1 MFDQKMLDIGY
12 SQSTIRDLYTYGL
25 VRKQEIGED
34 KVFDFSIGNP
44 SIPAPKIVNDTLV
57 KLLTEEDSVKIHGY
71 TVSPG
76 NKEVRDAIASYLNKT
91 YNTCVDGKYIF
102 LTCGAAASLAMV
114 TKALINPGEELVTFA
129 PHFPEYRT
137 YTEAVGGVLVTV
149 NPDKDFLPDFIDLE
163 KKITSKTK
171 IVLYDSP
178 NNPTGA
184 FYTEDVLKKISD
196 ILSKK
201 EKEYGHPIYLV
212 SDEPYRDLLYNNE
225 KYPFV
230 TNYYSNSLVCY
241 SFSKCLSLPGERIGY
256 VLVNPKCEDVSD
268 VYAVICGAASMLGYI
283 CAPAL
288 FQHLI
293 PHVLGYTSNLEE
305 YKKNKDTLY
314 KELKDIGYDVIYP
327 TGAFYLFMKAL
338 ENDAEK
344 FSEVAKKFELLLVPS
359 NPFSYK
365 GYVRIAYCVS
375 YKQIVNSIPAFKKL
389 FAYYKNK
396 KYQLKIK

>member
-25 VRKQEIGED
+25 QRKKEIGED

-44 SIPAPKIVNDTLV
+44 SIPAPSIVNESLI
-57 KLLTEEDSVKIHGY
+57 KILNEKDSTKVHGY
-71 TVSPG
+71 TVSAG
-76 NKEVRDAIASYLNKT
+76 DIDVRNAIADYLNKT
-91 YNTCVDGKYIF
+91 YKTNIIGKYIF
-102 LTCGAAASLAMV
+102 LTCGAGAALAI
-114 TKALINPGEELVTFA
+114 TIKALVGKGEEVIVFA

-137 YTEAVGGVLVTV
+137 YTEAMGGVLVPV
-149 NPDKDFLPDFIDLE
+149 LPKEDFLPDFTDLE
-163 KKITSKTK
+163 RKITSKTR

-178 NNPTGA
+178 NNPTGVL
-184 FYTEDVLKKISD
+184 YTEEIIKQIADV
-196 ILSKK
+196 LSKK

-212 SDEPYRDLLYNNE
+212 SDEPYRELLYNNE
-225 KYPFV
+225 QYPFV
-230 TNYYSNSLVCY
+230 TNYYHNSLVCY

-256 VLVNPKCEDVSD
+256 VLVNPKCEDVED

-293 PHVLGYTSNLEE
+293 PYVLGYTSNLEE
-305 YKKNKDTLY
+305 YKINRDYLY
-314 KELKDIGYDVIYP
+314 NALKDIGFDVIYP

-338 ENDAEK
+338 EDDAEK
-344 FSEVAKKFELLLVPS
+344 FSEVAKQFELLLVPS
-359 NPFSYK
+359 DPFDYK

-375 YKQIVNSIPAFKKL
+375 YKQIVNSIPEFQKL
-389 FAYYKNK
+389 YNYYKNR
-396 KYQLKIK
+396 

>member
-1 MFDQKMLDIGY
+1 MFDKKMLDIGY

-25 VRKQEIGED
+25 KRKQEIGED

-44 SIPAPKIVNDTLV
+44 SIPAPKIVNESLI
-57 KLLTEEDSVKIHGY
+57 KILNEEDSVKVHGY

-76 NKEVRDAIASYLNKT
+76 DINVRNKVAEYLNKT
-91 YNTCVDGKYIF
+91 YNTNLNGKYIF
-102 LTCGAAASLAMV
+102 LTCGAGAALAIV
-114 TKALINPGEELVTFA
+114 TKALVNKGEEVIVFA

-137 YTEAVGGVLVTV
+137 YTEAVGGTLVPV
-149 NPDKDFLPDFIDLE
+149 MPDKDFYPDFTDLE
-163 KKITSKTK
+163 KKITHKTR
-171 IVLYDSP
+171 IVIYDSP

-184 FYTEDVLKKISD
+184 FYDENIIKKIASV
-196 ILSKK
+196 LSEK

-212 SDEPYRDLLYNNE
+212 SDEPYRELLYNNE
-225 KYPFV
+225 EYPFV
-230 TNYYSNSLVCY
+230 TNYYNNSLVCY

-256 VLVNPKCEDVSD
+256 VLVNPKCEDVED
-268 VYAVICGAASMLGYI
+268 VYAVLCGAASMLGYI

-288 FQHLI
+288 FQHLV
-293 PHVLGYTSNLEE
+293 PYVLGHTSNLEE
-305 YKKNKDTLY
+305 YKINRDYLFNSL
-314 KELKDIGYDVIYP
+314 KEIGFDVIYP

-338 ENDAEK
+338 DPNAEA

-359 NPFSYK
+359 DPFDYQ

-389 FAYYKNK
+389 YSYYNK
-396 KYQLKIK
+396 

>member
-25 VRKQEIGED
+25 KRKEEIGED
-34 KVFDFSIGNP
+34 NVFDFSIGNP
-44 SIPAPKIVNDTLV
+44 SIPAPKIVNDTLI
-57 KLLTEEDSVKIHGY
+57 KLLSEEDSVKIHGY
-71 TVSPG
+71 TVSAG
-76 NKEVRDAIASYLNKT
+76 NKEVRDAIAAYLNKT
-91 YNTCVDGKYIF
+91 YKTSVKGEYIF
-102 LTCGAAASLAMV
+102 LTCGAAASLAIV
-114 TKALINPGEELVTFA
+114 TKAFVAPKEEAIVFA

-137 YTEAVGGVLVTV
+137 YTEAVGGVVVPVL
-149 NPDKDFLPDFIDLE
+149 PDENFLPDFEDLE
-163 KKITSKTK
+163 KKIINKTR
-171 IVLYDSP
+171 IVIYDSP

-184 FYTEDVLKKISD
+184 LYDEETIKKMAS

-201 EKEYGHPIYLV
+201 ENEYGHPIYLV
-212 SDEPYRDLLYNNE
+212 SDEPYRELLYADE

-230 TNYYSNSLVCY
+230 TNYYNNSIVCY

-256 VLVNPKCEDVSD
+256 ILVNPKCEDVQD

-288 FQHLI
+288 FQYLI
-293 PHVLGYTSNLEE
+293 PYVLGYTSNLDE
-305 YKKNKDTLY
+305 YKKNKEALCAAL
-314 KELKDIGYDVIYP
+314 KEIGFEVVNP

-338 ENDAEK
+338 EPDAEK

-359 NPFSYK
+359 DPFDYK

-389 FAYYKNK
+389 YNYYLNR
-396 KYQLKIK
+396 Q

>member
-1 MFDQKMLDIGY
+1 MLDIGY

-25 VRKQEIGED
+25 KRKEEIGED
-34 KVFDFSIGNP
+34 NVFDFSIGNP
-44 SIPAPKIVNDTLV
+44 SIPAPKIVNDTLI
-57 KLLTEEDSVKIHGY
+57 KLLSEEDSVKIHGY
-71 TVSPG
+71 TVSAG
-76 NKEVRDAIASYLNKT
+76 NKEVRDAIAAYLNKT
-91 YNTCVDGKYIF
+91 YKTSVKGEYIF
-102 LTCGAAASLAMV
+102 LTCGAAASLAIV
-114 TKALINPGEELVTFA
+114 TKAFVAPKEEAIVFA

-137 YTEAVGGVLVTV
+137 YTEAVGGVVVPVL
-149 NPDKDFLPDFIDLE
+149 PDENFLPDFEDLE
-163 KKITSKTK
+163 KKVTNKTR
-171 IVLYDSP
+171 IVIYDSP

-184 FYTEDVLKKISD
+184 LYDEETIKKMAS

-212 SDEPYRDLLYNNE
+212 SDEPYRELLYANE

-230 TNYYSNSLVCY
+230 TNYYNDSIVCY

-256 VLVNPKCEDVSD
+256 ILVNPKCQDVQD
-268 VYAVICGAASMLGYI
+268 VYTVICGAASMLGYI

-293 PHVLGYTSNLEE
+293 PYVLGYTSNLDE
-305 YKKNKDTLY
+305 YKKNKEALCAAL
-314 KELKDIGYDVIYP
+314 KEIGFEVVNP

-338 ENDAEK
+338 ESDAEK

-359 NPFSYK
+359 DPFDYK

-389 FAYYKNK
+389 YNYYKNR
-396 KYQLKIK
+396 Q

>member
-25 VRKQEIGED
+25 KRKEEIGED
-34 KVFDFSIGNP
+34 NVFDFSIGNP
-44 SIPAPKIVNDTLV
+44 SIPAPKIVNDTLI
-57 KLLTEEDSVKIHGY
+57 KLLSEEDSVKIHGY
-71 TVSPG
+71 TVSAG
-76 NKEVRDAIASYLNKT
+76 NKEVRDAIAAYLNKT
-91 YNTCVDGKYIF
+91 YKTSVKGEYIF
-102 LTCGAAASLAMV
+102 LTCGAAASLAIV
-114 TKALINPGEELVTFA
+114 TKAFVAPKEEAIVFA

-137 YTEAVGGVLVTV
+137 YTEAVGGVVVPVL
-149 NPDKDFLPDFIDLE
+149 PDENFLPDFEDLE
-163 KKITSKTK
+163 KKIINKTR
-171 IVLYDSP
+171 IVIYDSP

-184 FYTEDVLKKISD
+184 LYDEETIKKMAS

-201 EKEYGHPIYLV
+201 ENEYGHPIYLV
-212 SDEPYRDLLYNNE
+212 SDEPYRELLYADE

-230 TNYYSNSLVCY
+230 TNYYNNSIVCY

-256 VLVNPKCEDVSD
+256 ILVNPKCEDVQD

-288 FQHLI
+288 FQYLI
-293 PHVLGYTSNLEE
+293 PYVLGYTSNLDE
-305 YKKNKDTLY
+305 YKKNKEALCAAL
-314 KELKDIGYDVIYP
+314 KEIGFEVVNP

-338 ENDAEK
+338 EPDAEK

-359 NPFSYK
+359 DPFDYK

-389 FAYYKNK
+389 YNYYKNR
-396 KYQLKIK
+396 Q

>member
-1 MFDQKMLDIGY
+1 MLEIGY

-25 VRKQEIGED
+25 QRKAEIGED

-44 SIPAPKIVNDTLV
+44 SIPAPNIVNETLV

-71 TVSPG
+71 TVSAG
-76 NKEVRDAIASYLNKT
+76 ERSVRDAIASYLNKT
-91 YNTCVDGKYIF
+91 YSTKLNGKYIF
-102 LTCGAAASLAMV
+102 LTCGAAASLAIV
-114 TKALINPGEELVTFA
+114 IKALITPGEEVIVFA

-137 YTEAVGGVLVTV
+137 YTEAMGGVLVPV
-149 NPDKDFLPDFIDLE
+149 LPDKDFLPDFDDLE
-163 KKITSKTK
+163 KKITNKTK

-184 FYTEDVLKKISD
+184 FYDENTIKKLAS

-212 SDEPYRDLLYNNE
+212 SDEPYRELLYKDE

-230 TNYYSNSLVCY
+230 TNYYDNSLVCY

-256 VLVNPKCEDVSD
+256 IVVNPKCEDVSD

-293 PHVLGYTSNLEE
+293 PYVLGYTSNLDE
-305 YKKNKDTLY
+305 YKKNQELLY
-314 KELKDIGYDVIYP
+314 NSLKEIGYEVVKP
-327 TGAFYLFMKAL
+327 TGAFYLFVKAL
-338 ENDAEK
+338 EEDAEK
-344 FSEVAKKFELLLVPS
+344 FSEEAKKFELLLVPS
-359 NPFSYK
+359 DPFDYK

-375 YKQIVNSIPAFKKL
+375 YQQIVNSLPAFKKL
-389 FAYYKNK
+389 YNYYK
-396 KYQLKIK
+396 

>member
-1 MFDQKMLDIGY
+1 MLEIGY

-25 VRKQEIGED
+25 ARKKEIGED

-76 NKEVRDAIASYLNKT
+76 NKEVRDVIASYLNKT
-91 YNTCVDGKYIF
+91 FHATTKGDFIF
-102 LTCGAAASLAMV
+102 LTCGAAASLAIV
-114 TKALINPGEELVTFA
+114 TKAFVKPGEEVITFA

-137 YTEAVGGVLVTV
+137 YTEAVGGVLVNV
-149 NPDKDFLPDFIDLE
+149 NPDKDFFPDFVDLE
-163 KKITSKTK
+163 KKITSKTRLV
-171 IVLYDSP
+171 IYDSP

-184 FYTEDVLKKISD
+184 FYTEEVIKRMASV
-196 ILSKK
+196 LSKK
-201 EKEYGHPIYLV
+201 EKEYDHPIYLV
-212 SDEPYRDLLYNNE
+212 SDEPYRELLYKGE
-225 KYPFV
+225 EYPFV
-230 TNYYSNSLVCY
+230 TNYYDNSIVCY
-241 SFSKCLSLPGERIGY
+241 SFSKSLSLPGERIGY
-256 VLVNPKCEDVSD
+256 ILVNPNANDVND

-288 FQHLI
+288 FQHMV
-293 PHVLGYTSNLEE
+293 PYVLGHTSNLEE
-305 YKKNKDTLY
+305 YKKNKETLVTAL
-314 KELKDIGYDVIYP
+314 KEIGFEVVNP

-338 ENDAEK
+338 EADAEK
-344 FSEVAKKFELLLVPS
+344 FSEVAKQFELLLVPS
-359 NPFSYK
+359 DPFDYK

-389 FAYYKNK
+389 HNYYKNR
-396 KYQLKIK
+396 

>member
-1 MFDQKMLDIGY
+1 MFDKKMLDIGY

-25 VRKQEIGED
+25 ARKKVIGD
-34 KVFDFSIGNP
+34 DNVYDFSIGNP
-44 SIPAPKIVNDTLV
+44 SIPAPSIVNETLI
-57 KLLTEEDSVKIHGY
+57 KLLSEEDSVKIHGY

-76 NKEVRDAIASYLNKT
+76 NIDVRESIATYLNKT
-91 YNTCVDGKYIF
+91 YNTAVIGKYIF
-102 LTCGAAASLAMV
+102 LTCGAAASLAIV
-114 TKALINPGEELVTFA
+114 TKALVFPNEEVIVFA

-137 YTEAVGGVLVTV
+137 YTEAVGGKLVTV
-149 NPDKDFLPDFIDLE
+149 NPDPDFLPDFIDLE
-163 KKITSKTK
+163 NKITNKTK
-171 IVLYDSP
+171 IVIYDSP

-184 FYTEDVLKKISD
+184 FYTEETIKKMSA

-212 SDEPYRDLLYNNE
+212 SDEPYRELLYGDE

-230 TNYYSNSLVCY
+230 TNYYRNSIVCY
-241 SFSKCLSLPGERIGY
+241 SFSKSLSLPGERIGY
-256 VLVNPKCEDVSD
+256 ILVNPKCEDVED

-288 FQHLI
+288 FQHMV
-293 PHVLGYTSNLEE
+293 PYVLGHTSNLEE

-314 KELKDIGYDVIYP
+314 NALKEIGYDVIYP

-338 ENDAEK
+338 EEDAEA

-359 NPFSYK
+359 DPFSYK
-365 GYVRIAYCVS
+365 GYIRIAYCVS
-375 YKQIVNSIPAFKKL
+375 YKQIVNSLPAFKKL
-389 FAYYKNK
+389 YDYYKK
-396 KYQLKIK
+396 

>member
-1 MFDQKMLDIGY
+1 MFDKKMLDIGY

-25 VRKQEIGED
+25 ARKKVIGD
-34 KVFDFSIGNP
+34 DNVYDFSIGNP
-44 SIPAPKIVNDTLV
+44 SIPAPSVVNETLI
-57 KLLTEEDSVKIHGY
+57 KLLSEEDSVKIHGY

-76 NKEVRDAIASYLNKT
+76 NIDVRDSIATYLNKT
-91 YNTCVDGKYIF
+91 YNTAVIGKYIF
-102 LTCGAAASLAMV
+102 LTCGAAASLAIV
-114 TKALINPGEELVTFA
+114 TKALVFPNEEVIVFA

-137 YTEAVGGVLVTV
+137 YTEAVGGKLVTV
-149 NPDKDFLPDFIDLE
+149 NPDPDFLPDFIDLE
-163 KKITSKTK
+163 NKITNKTK
-171 IVLYDSP
+171 IVIYDSP

-184 FYTEDVLKKISD
+184 FYTEETIKKMSD

-212 SDEPYRDLLYNNE
+212 SDEPYRELLYGDE

-230 TNYYSNSLVCY
+230 TNYYPNSIVCY
-241 SFSKCLSLPGERIGY
+241 SFSKSLSLPGERIGY
-256 VLVNPKCEDVSD
+256 ILVNPKCEDVED

-288 FQHLI
+288 FQHMV
-293 PHVLGYTSNLEE
+293 PYVLGHTSNLEE

-314 KELKDIGYDVIYP
+314 NALKEIGYDVIYP

-338 ENDAEK
+338 EEDAEA

-359 NPFSYK
+359 DPFSYK
-365 GYVRIAYCVS
+365 GYIRIAYCVS
-375 YKQIVNSIPAFKKL
+375 YKQIVNSLPAFKKL
-389 FAYYKNK
+389 YDYYKK
-396 KYQLKIK
+396 

>member
-1 MFDQKMLDIGY
+1 MFNQKRLDIGY

-25 VRKQEIGED
+25 ARKKEIGED
-34 KVFDFSIGNP
+34 NVFDFSIGNP

-91 YNTCVDGKYIF
+91 YNTKVKGDYIF
-102 LTCGAAASLAMV
+102 LTCGAAASLAIV
-114 TKALINPGEELVTFA
+114 TKAFVRPNEEAIVFA

-137 YTEAVGGVLVTV
+137 YTEAVGGVLVPI
-149 NPDKDFLPDFIDLE
+149 NPDKDFLPDFTDLE
-163 KKITSKTK
+163 NKITDKTRVV
-171 IVLYDSP
+171 IYDSP

-184 FYTEDVLKKISD
+184 FYTEDTIEKMASV
-196 ILSKK
+196 LSKK

-212 SDEPYRDLLYNNE
+212 SDEPYRELLYGNE
-225 KYPFV
+225 QYPFV
-230 TNYYSNSLVCY
+230 TNYYHNSIVCY

-256 VLVNPKCEDVSD
+256 ILVNPECEDVRD
-268 VYAVICGAASMLGYI
+268 VYAAICGAASMLGYI

-305 YKKNKDTLY
+305 YKKNKELLY
-314 KELKDIGYDVIYP
+314 NSLKEIGFDVIYP
-327 TGAFYLFMKAL
+327 TGAFYLFMKSL
-338 ENDAEK
+338 EEDAEA

-359 NPFSYK
+359 DPFDYK

-389 FAYYKNK
+389 YNYYKNR
-396 KYQLKIK
+396 

>member
-12 SQSTIRDLYTYGL
+12 SQSTIRDLYTYGIL
-25 VRKQEIGED
+25 RKQEIGED

-44 SIPAPKIVNDTLV
+44 SIPAPSIVNESLI
-57 KLLTEEDSVKIHGY
+57 KLLKEEDSVKVHGY

-76 NKEVRDAIASYLNKT
+76 DLSVRKAISDYLNKT
-91 YNTCVDGKYIF
+91 FNAETKGEYIYI
-102 LTCGAAASLAMV
+102 TCGAAASLAMV
-114 TKALINPGEELVTFA
+114 TKALVAPHEEVVVFA

-137 YTEAVGGVLVTV
+137 YTEAVGGVLINV
-149 NPDKDFLPDFIDLE
+149 NPDHNFFPDFIDLE
-163 KKITSKTK
+163 KKITNKTK
-171 IVLYDSP
+171 LVIYDSP

-184 FYTEDVLKKISD
+184 FYSEEIIEKMANV
-196 ILSKK
+196 LSKK

-212 SDEPYRDLLYNNE
+212 SDEPYRELLYAQE

-230 TNYYSNSLVCY
+230 TNYYHDSIVCY

-256 VLVNPKCEDVSD
+256 VLVNPKCQDVND

-305 YKKNKDTLY
+305 YKKNKDALY
-314 KELKDIGYDVIYP
+314 NALKDIGYEVIYP
-327 TGAFYLFMKAL
+327 TGAFYLFMKSL
-338 ENDAEK
+338 EEDAEK
-344 FSEVAKKFELLLVPS
+344 FSEVAKKFELLIVPS
-359 NPFSYK
+359 DPFDYK
-365 GYVRIAYCVS
+365 GYVRVAYCVS

-389 FAYYKNK
+389 FDYYKNR
-396 KYQLKIK
+396 

>member
-1 MFDQKMLDIGY
+1 MFNKKMLDIGY

-25 VRKQEIGED
+25 QRKKEIGED

-44 SIPAPKIVNDTLV
+44 SIPAPSIVNESLIRI
-57 KLLTEEDSVKIHGY
+57 LTEEDSVKVHGY

-76 NKEVRDAIASYLNKT
+76 DINVRNTIADYLNKT
-91 YNTCVDGKYIF
+91 YNTDLKGKYIF
-102 LTCGAAASLAMV
+102 LTCGAGAALAIV
-114 TKALINPGEELVTFA
+114 IKALVENSGEVIVFA

-137 YTEAVGGVLVTV
+137 YTEAVGGVLVPV
-149 NPDKDFLPDFIDLE
+149 LPDKDFLPDFDDLE
-163 KKITSKTK
+163 KKITNKTR
-171 IVLYDSP
+171 IVIYDSP

-184 FYTEDVLKKISD
+184 LYDEDTIKKLAAT
-196 ILSKK
+196 LSRK

-212 SDEPYRDLLYNNE
+212 SDEPYRELLYNNE

-230 TNYYSNSLVCY
+230 TNYYNNSLVCY

-256 VLVNPKCEDVSD
+256 VLVNPKCEDVED
-268 VYAVICGAASMLGYI
+268 VYAVLCGAASMLGYI

-293 PHVLGYTSNLEE
+293 PYVLGHTSNLEE
-305 YKKNKDTLY
+305 YKINRDYLY
-314 KELKDIGYDVIYP
+314 NSLKEIGFDVIYP

-338 ENDAEK
+338 EDDAEK
-344 FSEVAKKFELLLVPS
+344 FSEAAKQYELIIVPS
-359 NPFSYK
+359 DPFDYK

-389 FAYYKNK
+389 FDYYKNR
-396 KYQLKIK
+396 

>member
-1 MFDQKMLDIGY
+1 MFDKKMLDIGY

-25 VRKQEIGED
+25 ARKKVIGD
-34 KVFDFSIGNP
+34 DNVYDFSIGNP
-44 SIPAPKIVNDTLV
+44 SIPAPSIVNETLI
-57 KLLTEEDSVKIHGY
+57 KLLSEEDSVKIHGY

-76 NKEVRDAIASYLNKT
+76 NIDVRESIASYLNKT
-91 YNTCVDGKYIF
+91 YNTAVIGKYIF
-102 LTCGAAASLAMV
+102 LTCGAAASLAIV
-114 TKALINPGEELVTFA
+114 TKALVFPNEEVIVFA

-137 YTEAVGGVLVTV
+137 YTEAVGGKLVTV
-149 NPDKDFLPDFIDLE
+149 NPDPDFLPDFIDLE
-163 KKITSKTK
+163 NKITNKTK
-171 IVLYDSP
+171 IVIYDSP

-184 FYTEDVLKKISD
+184 FYTEETIKKMSA

-212 SDEPYRDLLYNNE
+212 SDEPYRELLYGNE

-230 TNYYSNSLVCY
+230 TNYYRNSIVCY
-241 SFSKCLSLPGERIGY
+241 SFSKSLSLPGERIGY
-256 VLVNPKCEDVSD
+256 ILVNPKCEDVED

-288 FQHLI
+288 FQHMV
-293 PHVLGYTSNLEE
+293 PYVLGHTSNLEE

-314 KELKDIGYDVIYP
+314 NALKEIGYDVIYP

-338 ENDAEK
+338 EEDAEA

-359 NPFSYK
+359 DPFSYK
-365 GYVRIAYCVS
+365 GYIRIAYCVS
-375 YKQIVNSIPAFKKL
+375 YKQIVNSLPAFKKL
-389 FAYYKNK
+389 YDYYKK
-396 KYQLKIK
+396 

>member
-1 MFDQKMLDIGY
+1 MLEIGY

-25 VRKQEIGED
+25 ARKKEIGED

-71 TVSPG
+71 TVSAG

-91 YNTCVDGKYIF
+91 YKTSVKGEYIF
-102 LTCGAAASLAMV
+102 LTCGAAASLAIV
-114 TKALINPGEELVTFA
+114 TKAFVKQGEEVITFA

-137 YTEAVGGVLVTV
+137 YTEAVGGILVNV
-149 NPDKDFLPDFIDLE
+149 NPDQDFFPDFLDLE
-163 KKITSKTK
+163 NKITSKTRLV
-171 IVLYDSP
+171 IYDSP

-184 FYTEDVLKKISD
+184 FYTEEIIKKMASV
-196 ILSKK
+196 LSKK

-212 SDEPYRDLLYNNE
+212 SDEPYRELLYRNE
-225 KYPFV
+225 QYPFV
-230 TNYYSNSLVCY
+230 TNYYNNSLVCY
-241 SFSKCLSLPGERIGY
+241 SFSKSLSLPGERIGY
-256 VLVNPKCEDVSD
+256 VLVNPNCEDVND

-288 FQHLI
+288 FQHMV

-314 KELKDIGYDVIYP
+314 NALKEIGFDVIYP

-338 ENDAEK
+338 EPDAEK
-344 FSEVAKKFELLLVPS
+344 FSEVAKQYELLLVPS
-359 NPFSYK
+359 DPFDYK

-389 FAYYKNK
+389 YNYYKNR
-396 KYQLKIK
+396 

>member
-1 MFDQKMLDIGY
+1 MMFDKKMLEIGY
-12 SQSTIRDLYTYGL
+12 SQSTIRDLYTYGIE
-25 VRKQEIGED
+25 RKKEIGED

-44 SIPAPKIVNDTLV
+44 SIPAPQIVNDTLIRIL
-57 KLLTEEDSVKIHGY
+57 KEEDSVKVHGY
-71 TVSPG
+71 TVSAG
-76 NKEVRDAIASYLNKT
+76 SIEVRNAIASYLNKT
-91 YNTCVDGKYIF
+91 YNTEVEGKYIF
-102 LTCGAAASLAMV
+102 LTCGAAASLAIA
-114 TKALINPGEELVTFA
+114 TKAFIINKGEEVIVFA

-137 YTEAVGGVLVTV
+137 YTEAVNGVLVTV
-149 NPDKDFLPDFIDLE
+149 KPDQDFFPDFIDLE
-163 KKITSKTK
+163 NKITSKTR

-184 FYTEDVLKKISD
+184 FYDETIIKKMAS

-201 EKEYGHPIYLV
+201 ENEFGHPIYLV
-212 SDEPYRDLLYNNE
+212 SDEPYRELLYANE

-230 TNYYSNSLVCY
+230 TNYYKNSIVCY

-256 VLVNPKCEDVSD
+256 ILVNPKCDDVSD
-268 VYAVICGAASMLGYI
+268 VYTSICGAASMLGYI

-293 PHVLGYTSNLEE
+293 PHVLGYTSNLDE
-305 YKKNKDTLY
+305 YKKNKEALY
-314 KELKDIGYDVIYP
+314 NGLKEIGFDVIYP

-338 ENDAEK
+338 EDDAEH

-359 NPFSYK
+359 NPFDYK

-375 YKQIVNSIPAFKKL
+375 YKQIVNSMPAFKKL
-389 FAYYKNK
+389 YDYYK
-396 KYQLKIK
+396 IGR

>member
-25 VRKQEIGED
+25 TRKKEIGED
-34 KVFDFSIGNP
+34 NVFDFSIGNP

-91 YNTCVDGKYIF
+91 YNTKVKGDYIF
-102 LTCGAAASLAMV
+102 LTCGAAASLAIV
-114 TKALINPGEELVTFA
+114 TKAFVRPNEEVIVFA

-137 YTEAVGGVLVTV
+137 YTEAVGGVLVPI
-149 NPDKDFLPDFIDLE
+149 NPDKDFLPDFTDLE
-163 KKITSKTK
+163 NKITDKTRVV
-171 IVLYDSP
+171 IYDSP

-184 FYTEDVLKKISD
+184 FYTEDTIEKMASA
-196 ILSKK
+196 LSKK

-212 SDEPYRDLLYNNE
+212 SDEPYRELLYGNE
-225 KYPFV
+225 QYPFV
-230 TNYYSNSLVCY
+230 TNYYHNSIVCY

-256 VLVNPKCEDVSD
+256 ILVNPECEGVRD
-268 VYAVICGAASMLGYI
+268 VYAAICGAASMLGYI

-305 YKKNKDTLY
+305 YKKNKELLY
-314 KELKDIGYDVIYP
+314 NSLNEIGFDVIYP
-327 TGAFYLFMKAL
+327 TGAFYLFMKSL
-338 ENDAEK
+338 EEDAEA

-359 NPFSYK
+359 DPFDYK

-389 FAYYKNK
+389 YNYYKNR
-396 KYQLKIK
+396 

>member
-1 MFDQKMLDIGY
+1 MFNQKMLEIGY

-25 VRKQEIGED
+25 ARKKEIGED

-91 YNTCVDGKYIF
+91 YHANTKGDFIF
-102 LTCGAAASLAMV
+102 LTCGAAASLAIV
-114 TKALINPGEELVTFA
+114 TKAFVKPGEEVITFA

-137 YTEAVGGVLVTV
+137 YTEAVGGVLVNV
-149 NPDKDFLPDFIDLE
+149 NPDKDFFPDFIDLE
-163 KKITSKTK
+163 KKITSRTRLV
-171 IVLYDSP
+171 IYDSP

-184 FYTEDVLKKISD
+184 FYTEEVIKRMASF
-196 ILSKK
+196 LSKK

-212 SDEPYRDLLYNNE
+212 SDEPYRELLYKDE
-225 KYPFV
+225 EYPFI
-230 TNYYSNSLVCY
+230 TNYYDNSIVCY
-241 SFSKCLSLPGERIGY
+241 SFSKSLSLPGERIGY
-256 VLVNPKCEDVSD
+256 ILVNPKCESVNDVF
-268 VYAVICGAASMLGYI
+268 AVICGSASMLGYI

-288 FQHLI
+288 FQHMV
-293 PHVLGYTSNLEE
+293 PYVLGHTSNLEE
-305 YKKNKDTLY
+305 YKKNKETLVTAL
-314 KELKDIGYDVIYP
+314 KEIGFEIVNP

-338 ENDAEK
+338 EPDAEK
-344 FSEVAKKFELLLVPS
+344 FSEVAKQFELLLVPS
-359 NPFSYK
+359 DPFDYK

-375 YKQIVNSIPAFKKL
+375 YKQIVNSITAFKKL
-389 FAYYKNK
+389 YNYYKNR
-396 KYQLKIK
+396 

>member
-1 MFDQKMLDIGY
+1 MFDKKMLDIGY

-25 VRKQEIGED
+25 ARKKIIGD
-34 KVFDFSIGNP
+34 DNVYDFSIGNP
-44 SIPAPKIVNDTLV
+44 SIPAPSIVNETLI
-57 KLLTEEDSVKIHGY
+57 KLLSEEDSVKIHGY

-76 NKEVRDAIASYLNKT
+76 NIDVRDNIATYLNKT
-91 YNTCVDGKYIF
+91 YNTAVIGKYIF
-102 LTCGAAASLAMV
+102 LTCGAAASLAIV
-114 TKALINPGEELVTFA
+114 TKALLFPNEEVIVFA

-137 YTEAVGGVLVTV
+137 YTEAVGGKLVTV
-149 NPDKDFLPDFIDLE
+149 NPDPDFLPDFIDLE
-163 KKITSKTK
+163 NKITNKTK
-171 IVLYDSP
+171 IVIYDSP

-184 FYTEDVLKKISD
+184 FYTEETIKKMSA

-212 SDEPYRDLLYNNE
+212 SDEPYRELLYGNE

-230 TNYYSNSLVCY
+230 TNYYGNSIVCY
-241 SFSKCLSLPGERIGY
+241 SFSKSLSLPGERIGY
-256 VLVNPKCEDVSD
+256 ILVNPKCEDVED

-288 FQHLI
+288 FQHMV
-293 PHVLGYTSNLEE
+293 PYVLGYTSNLEE

-314 KELKDIGYDVIYP
+314 NALKEIGYDVIYP

-338 ENDAEK
+338 EEDAEA

-359 NPFSYK
+359 DPFSYK
-365 GYVRIAYCVS
+365 GYIRIAYCVS
-375 YKQIVNSIPAFKKL
+375 YKQIVNSLPAFKKL
-389 FAYYKNK
+389 YDYYKK
-396 KYQLKIK
+396 

>member
-1 MFDQKMLDIGY
+1 MFDKKMLNIGY

-25 VRKQEIGED
+25 ARKKIIGD
-34 KVFDFSIGNP
+34 DNVYDFSIGNP
-44 SIPAPKIVNDTLV
+44 SIPAPSVVNETLI
-57 KLLTEEDSVKIHGY
+57 KLLSEEDSVKIHGY

-76 NKEVRDAIASYLNKT
+76 NIDVRDDIATYLNKT
-91 YNTCVDGKYIF
+91 YNTAVIGKYIF
-102 LTCGAAASLAMV
+102 LTCGAAASLAIV
-114 TKALINPGEELVTFA
+114 TKALVFPNEEVIVFA

-137 YTEAVGGVLVTV
+137 YTEAVGGKLVTV
-149 NPDKDFLPDFIDLE
+149 NPDPDFLPDFINLE
-163 KKITSKTK
+163 NKITNKTK
-171 IVLYDSP
+171 IVIYDSP

-184 FYTEDVLKKISD
+184 FYTEETIKKMSA

-212 SDEPYRDLLYNNE
+212 SDEPYRELLYGNE

-230 TNYYSNSLVCY
+230 TNYYRNSIVCY
-241 SFSKCLSLPGERIGY
+241 SFSKSLSLPGERIGY
-256 VLVNPKCEDVSD
+256 ILVNPKCEDVED

-288 FQHLI
+288 FQHMV
-293 PHVLGYTSNLEE
+293 PYVLGHTSNLEE

-314 KELKDIGYDVIYP
+314 NALKEIGYDVIYP

-338 ENDAEK
+338 EEDAEA

-359 NPFSYK
+359 DPFSYK
-365 GYVRIAYCVS
+365 GYIRIAYCVS
-375 YKQIVNSIPAFKKL
+375 YKQIVNSLPAFKKL
-389 FAYYKNK
+389 YDYYKK
-396 KYQLKIK
+396 